1 MADGAPI
8 MLYNSLTRQ
17 AEPLRPLV
25 AGEVGIYTCG
35 PTVYSYA
42 HLGNMRPYVFS
53 DTLRRVLEWK
63 GLRVRQ
69 VVNITDVGH
78 TVGESDLGEDK
89 VEAAAKRELKS
100 VREVTAHYTEA
111 YLRDIARL
119 NVRTPSDLP
128 RASDYVPQM
137 IDFARKLD
145 ADGFTYQL
153 DSGLYFDTA
162 RSPGYGTLA
171 QISMEGQREGARLE
185 TVPGKRNKAD
195 FAVWRTE
202 APGQRRVMRWESPWG
217 PGVPGWHL
225 ECSVMSMDLLGEHFD
240 IHTGGVDHREI
251 HHVNEIAQSEAY
263 LGAGR
268 PWVPLWLHNEFVL
281 LRNRKV
287 AKSEGGAPLLQDLV
301 DDGLHPLAY
310 RYFLLTAT
318 YRSQLELTDAAVRA
332 ASSALRRLLGRAQP
346 LRPLPAIPTLTAALD
361 AMTTEAGRAAL
372 HRLDEALSDDLNTPR
387 ALADLTTAL
396 RAEELP
402 EGDATVLLAAAETV
416 LGLSLDTL
424 DPAELDGRTEV
435 STVDEEL
442 RDLLAQ
448 REDARKRRAWA
459 ESDRI
464 RDEIAA
470 AGWRVVDT
478 ADGPVL
484 EAVRQR
490 LDDEE

>member
-8 MLYNSLTRQ
+8 TLYNSLTRQ

-25 AGEVGIYTCG
+25 PGEVGVYTCG

-78 TVGESDLGEDK
+78 TVGETDLGEDK
-89 VEAAAKRELKS
+89 VEAAARRELKS
-100 VREVTAHYTEA
+100 VREVTAHYTAA
-111 YLRDIARL
+111 YLHDIARL

-137 IDFARKLD
+137 LDFARTLD
-145 ADGFTYQL
+145 ERGYTYRI

-202 APGQRRVMRWESPWG
+202 APGQRRVMRWDSPWG

-225 ECSVMSMDLLGEHFD
+225 ECSVMSIDLLGRHFD

-263 LGAGR
+263 LESDR
-268 PWVPLWLHNEFVL
+268 PWVTHWLHNEFVL

-318 YRSQLELTDAAVRA
+318 YRSQLELTDAAVRG
-332 ASSALRRLLGRAQP
+332 ASSALRRLAGRAQA
-346 LRPLPAIPTLTAALD
+346 LRPLPDVPTLTAAAA

-372 HRLDEALSDDLNTPR
+372 RRLDEALSDDLNTPR
-387 ALADLTTAL
+387 ALADLNTAA
-396 RAEELP
+396 RGDDLP
-402 EGDATVLLAAAETV
+402 DTDLATLLAAADTV
-416 LGLSLDTL
+416 LGLSLDEL
-424 DPAELDGRTEV
+424 HPADLDGRADV
-435 STVDEEL
+435 STVDEQL
-442 RDLLAQ
+442 RDRLAQ
-448 REDARKRRAWA
+448 REDARKRRDWP

-464 RDEIAA
+464 RDEIAE

-478 ADGPVL
+478 PEGPVL
-484 EAVRQR
+484 EPLR
-490 LDDEE
+490 

>member
-8 MLYNSLTRQ
+8 TLYNSLTRR

-25 AGEVGIYTCG
+25 PGEVGVYTCG

-89 VEAAAKRELKS
+89 VEAAARRELKS
-100 VREVTAHYTEA
+100 VREVTGHYTEA

-137 IDFARKLD
+137 LDFARALD
-145 ADGFTYQL
+145 ERGYTYRI

-202 APGQRRVMRWESPWG
+202 APGQRRVMRWDSPWG

-225 ECSVMSMDLLGEHFD
+225 ECSVMSIDLLGRHFD

-263 LGAGR
+263 LGEDR

-332 ASSALRRLLGRAQP
+332 ASSTLRRLAGRAQS
-346 LRPLPAIPTLTAALD
+346 LRPLPQPPTLAAARA
-361 AMTTEAGRAAL
+361 AMTTDAGRAAL
-372 HRLDEALSDDLNTPR
+372 HRLDEAVSDDLNTPR
-387 ALADLTTAL
+387 ALADLNTVV
-396 RAEELP
+396 RGDDLP
-402 EGDATVLLAAAETV
+402 DNDLAALLAAADAV
-416 LGLSLDTL
+416 LGLSLGAL
-424 DPAELDGRTEV
+424 NPADLDGRADV
-435 STVDEEL
+435 STVDDEL
-442 RDLLAQ
+442 RALLAR
-448 REDARKRRAWA
+448 REDARQRRDWP

-464 RDEIAA
+464 RGEIAD

-478 ADGPVL
+478 PEGPVL
-484 EAVRQR
+484 EPLR
-490 LDDEE
+490 

>member
-8 MLYNSLTRQ
+8 SLYNSLTRK

-25 AGEVGIYTCG
+25 PGEVGLYTCG

-78 TVGESDLGEDK
+78 TVGETDLGDDK
-89 VEAAAKRELKS
+89 VEAAARRELKS
-100 VREVTAHYTEA
+100 VREVTDHYTEA
-111 YLRDIARL
+111 YLRDIGRL

-128 RASDYVPQM
+128 RASAYVPQM
-137 IDFARKLD
+137 IEFAKVLD
-145 ADGFTYQL
+145 ERGYTYQL
-153 DSGLYFDTA
+153 DSGLYFDTS

-202 APGQRRVMRWESPWG
+202 APGQRRVMRWDSPWG
-217 PGVPGWHL
+217 TGVPGWHL
-225 ECSVMSMDLLGEHFD
+225 ECSVMSIDLLGRHFD

-263 LGAGR
+263 LGDAAT
-268 PWVPLWLHNEFVL
+268 PWVSLWLHNEFVL
-281 LRNRKV
+281 LRARKV
-287 AKSEGGAPLLQDLV
+287 AKSEGGAPLLEDLV
-301 DDGLHPLAY
+301 EDGVHPLAY
-310 RYFLLTAT
+310 RYFLLTAH
-318 YRSQLELTDAAVRA
+318 YRSQLELTDAAVRGA
-332 ASSALRRLLGRAQP
+332 VAALRRLAGRAES
-346 LRPLPAIPTLTAALD
+346 LRPLPDLPTLAAAAA
-361 AMTTEAGRAAL
+361 AMTTDAGRAAL
-372 HRLDEALSDDLNTPR
+372 HRLDEAVAEDLNTPR
-387 ALADLTTAL
+387 ALADLNTTL
-396 RAEELP
+396 RDADLP
-402 EGDATVLLAAAETV
+402 DADRAALLAAAEV
-416 LGLSLDTL
+416 VFGLSLGTL
-424 DPAELDGRTEV
+424 TGPELTGQTDAA
-435 STVDEEL
+435 SADATVQS
-442 RDLLAQ
+442 LLSQ
-448 REDARKRRAWA
+448 REDARQRRDWA

-464 RDEIAA
+464 RAEIAE

-478 ADGPVL
+478 PEGPVL
-484 EAVRQR
+484 EPVS
-490 LDDEE
+490 

>member
-8 MLYNSLTRQ
+8 SLYNSLSRR

-25 AGEVGIYTCG
+25 PGEVGLYTCG

-89 VEAAAKRELKS
+89 VEAAARRELKS

-111 YLRDIARL
+111 YLRDLARL
-119 NVRTPSDLP
+119 NVRTPSELP

-137 IDFARKLD
+137 IEFAKVLD
-145 ADGFTYQL
+145 ERGYTYQA
-153 DSGLYFDTA
+153 DSGLYFDTS

-185 TVPGKRNKAD
+185 AVPGKRNKAD

-217 PGVPGWHL
+217 TGVPGWHL
-225 ECSVMSMDLLGEHFD
+225 ECSVMSIDLLGRHFD

-251 HHVNEIAQSEAY
+251 HHVNEIAQSEAF
-263 LGAGR
+263 LGEAAA
-268 PWVPLWLHNEFVL
+268 PWVSLWLHNEFVL
-281 LRNRKV
+281 LRARKV
-287 AKSEGGAPLLQDLV
+287 SKSEDGGPLLQDLV
-301 DDGLHPLAY
+301 DAGVHPLAY
-310 RYFLLTAT
+310 RYFLLTAN
-318 YRSQLELTDAAVRA
+318 YRSQLELTDAAVQA
-332 ASSALRRLLGRAQP
+332 ASSALRRLVGRAEA
-346 LRPLPAIPTLTAALD
+346 LRPLPDRPTRAAAEA
-361 AMTTEAGRAAL
+361 AMSTDAGRAAL
-372 HRLDEALSDDLNTPR
+372 RRLDEAVSDDLNTPR
-387 ALADLTTAL
+387 ALADLNTTL
-396 RAEELP
+396 RGDDLP
-402 EGDATVLLAAAETV
+402 DTDRAVLLAAADAV
-416 LGLSLDTL
+416 LGLGLATL
-424 DPAELDGRTEV
+424 SAADLTGRTATTAAGAAV
-435 STVDEEL
+435 QA
-442 RDLLAQ
+442 LLAR
-448 REDARKRRAWA
+448 REDARQRRDWA
-459 ESDRI
+459 ESDRL
-464 RDEIAA
+464 RAEIAD

-478 ADGPVL
+478 PEGPVL
-484 EAVRQR
+484 EPAS
-490 LDDEE
+490 